1 MSRLAESLAAL
12 ARHEIERR
20 SFCELAVVTSTFP
33 GTEEND
39 GQSVSVQLKDSGLT
53 IPRVP
58 VAVTLTG
65 AGALP
70 REGDVVVVL
79 FPRGELASP
88 VVVAQVYS
96 DQRRPPKFE
105 RDEAKLVWP
114 GDVDDPDAKAVQV
127 SIKVAGDA
135 RTLSVT
141 LGGDKDAALT
151 LTDGALTLTAGGVR
165 LELSHSSGSDGRV
178 ELSAGSTK
186 IVLEQD
192 GDLSLETSGTL
203 KLKGAEVKIE
213 GDTSVKV
220 NGQTVEIN

>member
-1 MSRLAESLAAL
+1 MSRLGESLAAL
-12 ARHEIERR
+12 ARHELDKR
-20 SFCELAVVTSTFP
+20 SFCELARVTSTFP
-33 GTEEND
+33 GSEEND
-39 GQSVSVQLKDSGLT
+39 GQTVSIQLKDSGLA

-58 VAVTLTG
+58 VAVGLTG
-65 AGALP
+65 VGALP

-88 VVVAQVYS
+88 IVVAQVYT

-105 RDEAKLVWP
+105 RDEIKLVWP
-114 GDVDDPDAKAVQV
+114 GEVDDPETKAVQV
-127 SIKVAGDA
+127 SVKVVDDA
-135 RTLSVT
+135 RTLALT
-141 LGGDKDAALT
+141 LGGDKDASLT
-151 LTDGALTLTAGGVR
+151 LEDGTLTLVAGKVK
-165 LELSHSSGSDGRV
+165 LVLSHSSASDGRV

-192 GDLSLETSGTL
+192 GDLSLETSGKL
-203 KLKGAEVKIE
+203 KLKGSEVAIE